1 MFRFACIFSLLVA
14 AAACL
19 GQLGCTKATVDPALL
34 AQHKEKFTLADE
46 PTDVQTVFEV
56 RELLLGHTEEGH
68 DHEHAEGEAAEEH
81 DHAGET
87 AEEHAAHEHEGD
99 DHSHEGE
106 TAEEH
111 AAHTH
116 QNEVHSHEGETAEEH
131 AAHAHE
137 HDHEHVFPTEAKEVA
152 MVGQVGGLANPWEE
166 TQPEFPFATH
176 FAVFFLADPQ
186 AIAEHAEEG
195 HVHAPGEECAFCAA
209 HAEENSELF
218 AMVRLVDDSGK
229 VLPIDVREF
238 IDVNENDTVVVKGT
252 AQIVEGGML
261 VVKASGLYV
270 RK

>member
-1 MFRFACIFSLLVA
+1 MLRSACVLLLVA
-14 AAACL
+14 TAACL
-19 GQLGCTKATVDPALL
+19 GQLGCTKAPVDPAVL
-34 AQHKEKFTLADE
+34 AQHKEKFTLSDE
-46 PTDVQTVFEV
+46 PQDVQTVFEV
-56 RELLLGHTEEGH
+56 RELLLGHTQEGH
-68 DHEHAEGEAAEEH
+68 DHEHAEGESAD
-81 DHAGET
+81 DHSHEGET
-87 AEEHAAHEHEGD
+87 PEEHAAHEHEGEE
-99 DHSHEGE
+99 HSHEGE

-111 AAHTH
+111 AAHD
-116 QNEVHSHEGETAEEH
+116 
-131 AAHAHE
+131 HE

-186 AIAEHAEEG
+186 AVAEHAEEG

-218 AMVRLVDDSGK
+218 AMVRLVDDAGK
-229 VLPIDVREF
+229 VLPLDVREF
-238 IDVNENDTVVVKGT
+238 FQVKEGDTVVVKGS

>member
-1 MFRFACIFSLLVA
+1 MVRPACLFLLITV

-19 GQLGCTKATVDPALL
+19 GQLGCTKSTIDPGLV
-34 AQHKEKFTLADE
+34 AQHKAKFTLSDE

-68 DHEHAEGEAAEEH
+68 DHEHAEGE
-81 DHAGET
+81 
-87 AEEHAAHEHEGD
+87 
-99 DHSHEGE
+99 
-106 TAEEH
+106 
-111 AAHTH
+111 
-116 QNEVHSHEGETAEEH
+116 HSHEGETAEEH
-131 AAHAHE
+131 AAHAHKGDE
-137 HDHEHVFPTEAKEVA
+137 HSHEGETAEEHAAHSHDHAHDHEHVFPTESKEVA

-186 AIAEHAEEG
+186 AVAEHAEEG

-209 HAEENSELF
+209 HAEENSEQF
-218 AMVRLVDDSGK
+218 AMVRLVDDNGK

-238 IDVNENDTVVVKGT
+238 IDVKEGDTVVLKGT

-261 VVKASGLYV
+261 VVKANGLYV

>member
-1 MFRFACIFSLLVA
+1 MFRSASVLLFCIVSVTY
-14 AAACL
+14 L
-19 GQLGCTKATVDPALL
+19 GLLGCSEPKIDAAVL
-34 AQHKEKFTLADE
+34 AQHKAKFSLSDE
-46 PTDVQTVFEV
+46 PQDVQTVFEV
-56 RELLLGHTEEGH
+56 REVLLGHTEEGH
-68 DHEHAEGEAAEEH
+68 DHEHAEE
-81 DHAGET
+81 
-87 AEEHAAHEHEGD
+87 

-116 QNEVHSHEGETAEEH
+116 EGEEHSHEGETAEEH
-131 AAHAHE
+131 AAHAHDHE

-209 HAEENSELF
+209 HAEENSEQF
-218 AMVRLVDDSGK
+218 AMVRLVDDNGK
-229 VLPIDVREF
+229 ILPLDVREF
-238 IDVNENDTVVVKGT
+238 FDVKEGDTVVVKGT

>member
-1 MFRFACIFSLLVA
+1 MLRSACLFLPLVA
-14 AAACL
+14 AIACL
-19 GQLGCTKATVDPALL
+19 GQLGCTKSSIDPALL
-34 AQHKEKFTLADE
+34 AQHKAKYTLSDE
-46 PTDVQTVFEV
+46 PQDVQTVFEV
-56 RELLLGHTEEGH
+56 REVLLGHTGEGH
-68 DHEHAEGEAAEEH
+68 DHEHAEEE
-81 DHAGET
+81 
-87 AEEHAAHEHEGD
+87 
-99 DHSHEGE
+99 
-106 TAEEH
+106 
-111 AAHTH
+111 
-116 QNEVHSHEGETAEEH
+116 HSHEGETAEEH

-137 HDHEHVFPTEAKEVA
+137 GEEHSHEGETAEEHAAHAHDHEHDHEHVFPTESKEVA

-209 HAEENSELF
+209 HAEENSEQF
-218 AMVRLVDDSGK
+218 AMVRLVDDNGK
-229 VLPIDVREF
+229 VLPLDIREF
-238 IDVNENDTVVVKGT
+238 FDVKEGDTVVVKGT